1 MKKIIIPLIALAL
14 TACQSTAPNKVLS
27 ESLGIQVKSIY
38 QNYNSGNKL
47 KAINAA
53 KMLKPQTPYD
63 KAYINYML
71 GLMFSNSQEP
81 LKGMPYLK
89 KALLSKELNKPNNQR
104 AHQALSTLA
113 TNAYYES
120 KASNDL
126 KSLVSGKPIVRIDP
140 RYPIDA
146 ARNGI
151 EGHVMMS
158 FDILPNGSTDNI
170 FIVQSSPKG
179 IFDNEARK
187 ALKRWKYLP
196 KKIDDQVTGYK
207 DQTVRLDFTL
217 D

>member
-1 MKKIIIPLIALAL
+1 MKKIIIPLFVLAL
-14 TACQSTAPNKVLS
+14 TACQSTTPNKVLS
-27 ESLGIQVKSIY
+27 ESLGTQIKSIY

-53 KMLKPQTPYD
+53 KELKAQTPYD

-71 GLMFSNSQEP
+71 GLMFSNTQEP
-81 LKGMPYLK
+81 LKGVPYLK
-89 KALLSKELNKPNNQR
+89 KALLSKELNDPNHQR
-104 AHQALSTLA
+104 ANVALSTIV

-120 KASNDL
+120 KALNNS
-126 KSLVSGKPIVRIDP
+126 KSLVSAKPIVRIDP
-140 RYPIDA
+140 RYPIEA

-151 EGHVMMS
+151 EGHVIMS
-158 FDILPNGSTDNI
+158 FDILPNGSVDNI
-170 FIVQSSPKG
+170 FIVQSSPQG
-179 IFDNEARK
+179 VFDNEARK

-196 KKIDDQVTGYK
+196 KKIDGQVTGFK